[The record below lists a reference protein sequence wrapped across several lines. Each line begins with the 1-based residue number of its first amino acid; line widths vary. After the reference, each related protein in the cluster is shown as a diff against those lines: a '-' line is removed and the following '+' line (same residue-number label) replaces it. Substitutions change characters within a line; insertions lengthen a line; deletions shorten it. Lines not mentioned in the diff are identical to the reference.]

1 MGGLCSKR
9 SAVDK
14 SPSDST
20 LNSSGFRDQPMPN
33 QSRNKMQGVLAY
45 SVAGDTM
52 EKRLQE
58 QTFSV
63 TEGMSVPAGDLHAAS
78 AEATKPQLLRAFSQ
92 KSRSTKSKPSDPGK
106 SGTAKASSSSD
117 KINCSIFFPMI
128 LILLMPL
135 RKKDKYLKSLL
146 RC

>member
-20 LNSSGFRDQPMPN
+20 LNSSGFRDQLMPN
-33 QSRNKMQGVLAY
+33 QSRNKMQGALAY

-63 TEGMSVPAGDLHAAS
+63 TEGMSVPAGDFHAAS
-78 AEATKPQLLRAFSQ
+78 AEATEPQLLRAFSQ

-117 KINCSIFFPMI
+117 NPSTGTTEEAVEREEANTSSIPS
-128 LILLMPL
+128 
-135 RKKDKYLKSLL
+135 Y
-146 RC
+146 